1 MKGIRVVLIVIGSIG
16 AANADVNVP
25 LSENNNNLMVV
36 NIWLNG
42 VDRNIEALLLTSK
55 DGEYIECS
63 PLEDLGVSTSSFQ
76 RNKEKDN
83 YCLMS
88 GPDVKFEKDE
98 TLQAVKINVPASY
111 FASVPYKD
119 TIIIPKRANFG
130 GFVNYDL
137 FYSKDDFDN
146 QFNALTE
153 IGIFKDYW
161 IFTNSFIYRDSP
173 TDTEQDV
180 VRVGSLFEL
189 EFPENYTKFRLG
201 DNTSVYSTL
210 TNSFRYGGISFGTN
224 FTERPDFVYW
234 NMPTL
239 NGSAVLPSTVD
250 LYINGVNLY
259 NQSVTPG
266 NYSLQSGASINQ
278 SGEAQIVVRDIL
290 GNQTVQSFPIY
301 ISSQL
306 LRKDL
311 NEYDISLGKL
321 RYNYDDD
328 SNDYREFF
336 TKLYFRRGVT
346 QNTTLGFDATYSEE
360 VSNLSFLWTQAL
372 GTFALL
378 DTAYAASED
387 DGTIGYA
394 LSVSLSKS
402 YGRWSFGYNGR
413 YYTDQYEPLGYS
425 DSEFNTKLSNLAYIN
440 VSKLGF
446 FDGLSLS
453 YVNNIN
459 YKGGAFQTQDSRIIN
474 FGAAK
479 RITDKLYASINCSK
493 NFEDDQDDNFNIALT
508 YDWNSRSSVSIEHN
522 TDDNDTEISYSRRS
536 YNPYGFDYAL
546 AVSNQD
552 SDVNFHGFG
561 LLKSR
566 VGDLSLSYD
575 EYPDNRTSRAQFQ
588 GALVFLDKKV
598 ALTKYVDDAF
608 TLVDLNGMENIEV
621 LRSLSSVGESNKKGY
636 LFVHDIVPYINYDI
650 SYNQDQL
657 PLDYSVDQASQQ
669 LSALNQRGYVLNFP
683 ILKTKKFTFKL
694 LNENGEK
701 FLLGT
706 LVRINGG
713 NEENYFVDSDGLF
726 YLYLAKPTQY
736 NIKVV
741 SQGNQICNASL
752 NVSQHQ
758 ISGSENEIINL
769 ICK

>member
-1 MKGIRVVLIVIGSIG
+1 MKSIRVVLIVIGSIG
-16 AANADVNVP
+16 TANADVNVP

-42 VDRNIEALLLTSK
+42 VDRNMETLLLTSK

-63 PLEDLGVSTSSFQ
+63 PLEGLGVSTSSFQ
-76 RNKEKDN
+76 RNTEQDN
-83 YCLMS
+83 YCLIS

-98 TLQAVKINVPASY
+98 ALQAVKINVPASY
-111 FASVPYKD
+111 FTSVLYKD
-119 TIIIPKRANFG
+119 TTIIPKRANFG

-153 IGIFKDYW
+153 IGVFKDYW
-161 IFTNSFIYRDSP
+161 IFTNSFIYRNSP

-189 EFPENYTKFRLG
+189 EFPENYTKLRLG

-360 VSNLSFLWTQAL
+360 VSNLSLLWTQAL

-387 DGTIGYA
+387 DGSIGYA

-425 DSEFNTKLSNLAYIN
+425 DSEFNTKLSNLAYVN

-459 YKGGAFQTQDSRIIN
+459 YEVGDFQAQDSRIIN

-479 RITDKLYASINCSK
+479 RITDKLYASINYSK
-493 NFEDDQDDNFNIALT
+493 NFEDDQDNNFNIAFT

-522 TDDNDTEISYSRRS
+522 TDDSDTEISYSRRS

-552 SDVNFHGFG
+552 NDVNFHGFG
-561 LLKSR
+561 LLKSK

-608 TLVDLNGMENIEV
+608 ALVDLNGMENIEV
-621 LRSLSSVGESNKKGY
+621 LRSLSLVGESNKKGY
-636 LFVHDIVPYINYDI
+636 LFVHDIIPYINYDI

-694 LNENGEK
+694 LNEKGEK

-706 LVRINGG
+706 LVKINGG
-713 NEENYFVDSDGLF
+713 NEESYFVDSDGLF

-741 SQGNQICNASL
+741 SQDNQICNASL

-758 ISGSENEIINL
+758 ISGSGNEIINL